1 MKEALLMKYYV
12 LGKAFGFDIVVVL
25 REFTNYSAAEH
36 FAREE
41 APIKWLCDDAYVVSS
56 IPSCY

>member
-1 MKEALLMKYYV
+1 MKYYV

-25 REFTNYSAAEH
+25 GEFTTYSAANQ
-36 FAREE
+36 FVQEE
-41 APIKWLCDDAYVVSS
+41 APIKWMCDDAYIVSS